1 MKKLI
6 FLIPLILSEL
16 AMAQNFELEK
26 NLYNDYEK
34 FKEKT
39 LIHRRFKYSE
49 ILPLIKQLQ
58 NNKDFNVNK
67 VGCSAEGRDLFLIS
81 IGSGDK
87 KIFLWSQMHGD
98 EPTATAALF
107 DIFNFFSDSAY
118 SEFKQH
124 ILSKV
129 KIYFLPMLNP
139 DGAERFQRRNLYDI
153 DINRDANRFQT
164 PEAVVLK
171 EVFDSLKADFGF
183 NLHDQDPRSSVGNS
197 FKSAAISFLAPA
209 FNYEKE
215 TDPVREKSILL
226 IGRLTKMLNQFI
238 PGHIGK
244 YSDDYE
250 PRAFGDNFQ
259 KWGTSTI
266 LVESGGWN
274 DDPEKQFLRKLNF
287 LLLISSFK
295 EIADSSYKNETADT
309 YNKIPFNDKYIFDL
323 LLRNMT
329 INYNDNKIKIDIG
342 VNFFEFASNEKE
354 KIYRKS
360 SIQDIGDL
368 SVFYGFQDFDFSGY
382 EIQPAKTFSQKHL
395 NIDRLNQIDFY
406 EYFKQGYTFLT
417 TGDSASGS
425 FTDLPINISLKEINQ
440 NPGFLRLGSTAD
452 FLLLKS
458 GKIEYVIVNGF
469 LQKVQNGREFKGN
482 GIIYR

>member
-1 MKKLI
+1 MKSLTFI
-6 FLIPLILSEL
+6 FLLILSEL

-39 LIHRRFKYSE
+39 LTHRRFKYSD
-49 ILPLIKQLQ
+49 ILPLVKLLQ
-58 NNKDFNVNK
+58 NNKDFNVSK
-67 VGCSAEGRDLFLIS
+67 VGSSVEGRDLFLIS
-81 IGSGDK
+81 IGNGDK
-87 KIFLWSQMHGD
+87 KVFLWSQMHGD

-107 DIFNFFSDSAY
+107 DIFNFFSDS
-118 SEFKQH
+118 SHNEFKEH

-129 KIYFLPMLNP
+129 KIYFLPMVNP
-139 DGAERFQRRNLYDI
+139 DGAERFQRRNFFDI
-153 DINRDANRFQT
+153 DLNRDASRLQT
-164 PEAVVLK
+164 PEAVILK

-183 NLHDQDPRSSVGNS
+183 NLHDQDPRNSVGNS

-209 FNYEKE
+209 FNYEKD
-215 TDPVREKSILL
+215 TDPVRERSIQL

-244 YSDDYE
+244 YPDDYE

-274 DDPEKQFLRKLNF
+274 NDPEKQFLRKLNF

-295 EIADSSYKNETADT
+295 EIADGSYKNESADT
-309 YNKIPFNDKYIFDL
+309 YNNIPFNDKYIFDL

-329 INYNDNKIKIDIG
+329 FNHNGNKIKIDIG
-342 VNFFEFASNEKE
+342 VNFLEFVSHESS
-354 KIYRKS
+354 KIYHRS

-368 SVFYGFQDFDFSGY
+368 SVFYGFQDYDFSGY
-382 EIQPAKTFSQKHL
+382 EIQPGKLFADKEIK
-395 NIDRLNQIDFY
+395 IDKLQEIDFCN
-406 EYFKQGYTFLT
+406 YFREGFLFLT
-417 TGDSASGS
+417 TGDSVAGR
-425 FTDLPINISLKEINQ
+425 FTDLPINISLKELNQ
-440 NPGFLRLGSTAD
+440 DFRFIKLGAPAD
-452 FLLLKS
+452 FLLIKN

-482 GIIYR
+482 GLIYR